1 MSSAPEA
8 DLLPGDLLV
17 YCEQVLSENDPVFD
31 PATRP
36 EISVALELSSGRV
49 GSWLVPFASGTFPH
63 HADIPDQNL
72 FRCLFGRDSLVIS
85 SLLKQINPKLQLET
99 VCALAE
105 HQGQEHNI
113 WSEQE
118 PGRIPHEVRNQD
130 DPQAI
135 KISSEVG
142 WLFPYYGSVDAT
154 LLWLIALNQIS
165 RKQPQILDRI
175 VAGKTLNQRAQLAT
189 TWVLERLDRGF
200 GYIRSQR
207 SNPKGILN
215 QVWKDSGDSYVNS
228 LGQIAL
234 SEGTASVETIGETY
248 DALLAAAELEKLSAS
263 NWSVTPSELVRRAKK
278 LQEDLI
284 NNWWVADRFAMGMGL
299 IDGTQTLLDSVASN
313 QWRLLDSSIL
323 ESPHFF
329 EYLHALIDSATDPE
343 IFGPNG
349 IRTLGKSNPRYRPGG
364 YHTGSSW
371 PVDSAI
377 ISRGLLKHGARGQ
390 ALEICSRTVSAI
402 EAVGGYPELFR
413 SDNSEPSGVSR
424 FIVDVQDPATDSL
437 NRICQ
442 PPQLL
447 QGWTIAAY
455 AWMTDLNLFK
465 KSANQ

>member
-8 DLLPGDLLV
+8 DLLPGDVLV
-17 YCEQVLSENDPVFD
+17 SREQILSENDPVFD
-31 PATRP
+31 PRTRP
-36 EISVALELSSGRV
+36 EVSVALELSSGRV
-49 GSWLVPFASGTFPH
+49 GSWLVPFASGTFSH

-85 SLLKQINPKLQLET
+85 SLLRKINPKLQLET

-105 HQGQEHNI
+105 HQGQEHNV

-118 PGRIPHEVRNQD
+118 PGRIPHEVRSQD

-135 KISSEVG
+135 KISREAG
-142 WLFPYYGSVDAT
+142 WIFPYYGSVDAT
-154 LLWLIALNQIS
+154 LLWLVALNQLLTT
-165 RKQPQILDRI
+165 QPQLLEKV
-175 VAGKTLNQRAQLAT
+175 VAGKTLNQRAELAT
-189 TWVLERLDRGF
+189 SWVLQRLDEGF

-215 QVWKDSGDSYVNS
+215 QVWKDSGDSYMTS
-228 LGQIAL
+228 SGQLAL
-234 SEGTASVETIGETY
+234 SEKTASVETIGETF
-248 DALLAAAELEKLSAS
+248 DALLAAAEIAKLSAS
-263 NWSVTPSELVRRAKK
+263 SWRVTPSELISRAKK

-284 NNWWVADRFAMGMGL
+284 NNWWLTDHFAMGMGL
-299 IDGTQTLLDSVASN
+299 IDNTQTLLDAVASN

-323 ESPHFF
+323 ESSECL
-329 EYLHALIDSATDPE
+329 EYLHALLDSVTDPE
-343 IFGPNG
+343 ILGPKG

-377 ISRGLLKHGARGQ
+377 ITRGLLRHGAKKQ
-390 ALEICSRTVSAI
+390 AFEIASRTIGAV

-413 SDNSEPSGVSR
+413 SDNSEPAGVSR
-424 FIVDVQDPATDSL
+424 FIIDVHDPATNSL

-455 AWMTDLNLFK
+455 AWMTDLDLLKNG
-465 KSANQ
+465 SS

>member
-8 DLLPGDLLV
+8 DLLPGDV
-17 YCEQVLSENDPVFD
+17 IVSCEQILSESDPVFD
-31 PATRP
+31 PTTRP
-36 EISVALELSSGRV
+36 EVSVALKLSSGKV
-49 GSWLVPFASGTFPH
+49 GSWLVPFASGTFSH

-85 SLLKQINPKLQLET
+85 SLLRKINPKLQLET

-113 WSEQE
+113 WSEEE
-118 PGRIPHEVRNQD
+118 PGRIPHEVRTQD

-135 KISSEVG
+135 KISTEAG
-142 WLFPYYGSVDAT
+142 WIFPYYGSVDAT
-154 LLWLIALNQIS
+154 LLWLVALNQLS
-165 RKQPQILDRI
+165 TKQPEILEKV
-175 VAGKTLNQRAQLAT
+175 VAGKTLSQRAELAT
-189 TWVLERLDRGF
+189 NWVLERLDRGL

-215 QVWKDSGDSYVNS
+215 QVWKDSGDSYMTS
-228 LGQIAL
+228 TGQLAL
-234 SEGTASVETIGETY
+234 SEGTASVETIGETF
-248 DALLAAAELEKLSAS
+248 DALLAAAEIAKLSAS
-263 NWSVTPSELVRRAKK
+263 SWGVTPTEITHRAKK

-284 NNWWVADRFAMGMGL
+284 NNWWVADHFAMGIGL
-299 IDGTQTLLDSVASN
+299 IDNTQTLLDAVASN
-313 QWRLLDSSIL
+313 QWRLLDSTIL
-323 ESPHFF
+323 DSPDLSN
-329 EYLHALIDSATDPE
+329 YLHTLLDSVTDLE
-343 IFGPNG
+343 ILGPRG

-377 ISRGLLKHGARGQ
+377 ITRGLLRHGAKQQ
-390 ALEICSRTVSAI
+390 AFEIASRTITAI
-402 EAVGGYPELFR
+402 ESVGGYPELFR

-424 FIVDVQDPATDSL
+424 FSIDVQDPATNAL

-455 AWMTDLNLFK
+455 AWMTDLNLQ
-465 KSANQ
+465 KSSS